1 MRRLA
6 GWAAKSVVAWGN
18 MRCGRT
24 PCSPFFVATR
34 SPTERLIGVEFAN
47 FVSKL
52 LKKIDFLIRYWREII
67 RGGN

>member
-34 SPTERLIGVEFAN
+34 SPTERLM
-47 FVSKL
+47 VSKL
-52 LKKIDFLIRYWREII
+52 RFQVTTKED
-67 RGGN
+67 